1 MIFHFGRMRKEYII
15 ETELSYGDVLS
26 RLNATISDQL
36 QVQSDSVY
44 WLRGK
49 LIEDTFDVKFEPN
62 QLYRLRGKVINYQDK
77 TEIRI
82 VFYDGDEFVIALSSV
97 MSFWSALSY
106 VRFRSMFCFIA
117 AIIVWL
123 ICYYGFSYKKENC
136 INWIREL
143 VEGHIR

>member
-1 MIFHFGRMRKEYII
+1 LIFHFGRMRKEYII

-62 QLYRLRGKVINYQDK
+62 QLYRLRGK
-77 TEIRI
+77 
-82 VFYDGDEFVIALSSV
+82 
-97 MSFWSALSY
+97 
-106 VRFRSMFCFIA
+106 
-117 AIIVWL
+117 
-123 ICYYGFSYKKENC
+123 
-136 INWIREL
+136 
-143 VEGHIR
+143 